1 MTTSQDI
8 LLSRQ
13 VLKTLRELPEN
24 KRTNVARALVYDLI
38 LGEESAQNLPDFDYL
53 IYSMIAEN
61 IRRDS
66 YKHDKS
72 AV

>member
-53 IYSMIAEN
+53 IYSMIAES

>member
-72 AV
+72 VV

>member
-66 YKHDKS
+66 YRHDKS